1 MNIVPTIFLY
11 FLDFNLQP
19 IAKKVKTYIKD
30 TTNDFSLTNL
40 HDSSLLCTMDVFIL
54 YANILHDE
62 GLLLSGKKLDERDE
76 KDVSM

>member
-1 MNIVPTIFLY
+1 M
-11 FLDFNLQP
+11 DFNLQP

-30 TTNDFSLTNL
+30 TTNDFRKKLRSLTNL

>member
-1 MNIVPTIFLY
+1 M
-11 FLDFNLQP
+11 DFNLQP

-30 TTNDFSLTNL
+30 TTNDFRKKLRSLTNL
-40 HDSSLLCTMDVFIL
+40 PDSSLLRTMDVFIL

-76 KDVSM
+76 R